1 MNYNHFL
8 IFYIEYFIKKALARL
23 KLKEIIIGKN
33 LSEMELNAERKQKFQ
48 QKMSEYINSVI
59 SMALLH
65 DSIYFILS
73 FF

>member
-1 MNYNHFL
+1 
-8 IFYIEYFIKKALARL
+8 
-23 KLKEIIIGKN
+23 
-33 LSEMELNAERKQKFQ
+33 MELNAERKQKFQ

>member
-59 SMALLH
+59 SMTLLH
-65 DSIYFILS
+65 DSVYFILS